1 MKMIFNYDADETH
14 FHNKG
19 FALSLVLKV
28 RCFGTRKW
36 PIYFVTLSDYA
47 NEVSKEAKILTVL
60 PHLFCVYFACYPPES
75 SKIIRLTCIWSKFVD
90 KSFHSSQ
97 KPRQNSSVLSE
108 FYIS

>member
-36 PIYFVTLSDYA
+36 PIRLREHKSLRYFPNITGMVVCFPSMNVFWMSRDPSI
-47 NEVSKEAKILTVL
+47 V
-60 PHLFCVYFACYPPES
+60 
-75 SKIIRLTCIWSKFVD
+75 
-90 KSFHSSQ
+90 KSQ
-97 KPRQNSSVLSE
+97 
-108 FYIS
+108 